1 MEILRFESLS
11 STNSYLMDLSKKNA
25 KSWTV
30 VWTSDQ
36 TSGKG
41 YAGNVWQS
49 EKDENLAVSVLIK
62 SDLAYDELIYFNQWV
77 CNVLT
82 HFLKG
87 FSSDVAVKWPNDIIL
102 NHKKICGVL
111 IETHKAGNELNII
124 VGIGLNVNQT
134 NFELLPKAGSLA
146 TQLEQKFDLEEILSG
161 LLTNL
166 ENSYS
171 QIENKEWEMILKEY
185 NQNLFRKN
193 QISTFKEKDRSFE
206 GIILKV
212 DHRGLLWIDDI
223 HSQEIRSFQ
232 HKEIELVY

>member
-1 MEILRFESLS
+1 MEILRFESLP

-49 EKDENLAVSVLIK
+49 EKYENLAVSVLIK
-62 SDLAYDELIYFNQWV
+62 NDLAYDELIYFNQWV
-77 CNVLT
+77 CNSLAR
-82 HFLKG
+82 FFYG

-102 NHKKICGVL
+102 KNKKICGVL

-124 VGIGLNVNQT
+124 VGFGLNVNQT
-134 NFELLPKAGSLA
+134 HFELLPKAGSLA
-146 TQLEQKFDLEEILSG
+146 TQLEQKFDIEEILSG

-171 QIENKEWEMILKEY
+171 QIENKEWEKILKEY
-185 NQNLFRKN
+185 NLNLFRKN

-212 DHRGLLWIDDI
+212 DQRGLLWIDDI
-223 HSQEIRSFQ
+223 HSHEIRSFQ
-232 HKEIELVY
+232 HKEIELIY